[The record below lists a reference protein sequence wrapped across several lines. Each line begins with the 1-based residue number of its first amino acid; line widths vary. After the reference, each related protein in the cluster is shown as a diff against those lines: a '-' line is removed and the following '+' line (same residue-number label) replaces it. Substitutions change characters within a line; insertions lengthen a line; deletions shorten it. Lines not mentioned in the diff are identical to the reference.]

1 MALLVYNL
9 TGAPVALTGIVPAVT
24 VPLSAVAPAPGVAV
38 NVTSELSGLG
48 GAAYVALQLQVTAG
62 SLQYAWS
69 TGVAEYATPG
79 LVVAA
84 EPSVALTSPAAG
96 TGISVVYNGDKRRGS
111 FKITVGYT
119 AWIAAGLTQSI
130 TLAVM
135 PAKTRVLSV
144 IADTTA
150 ALTNGVST
158 LALTVGPTG
167 TLAGYIA
174 SHDVKTAPVTKGLA
188 DADMGSLLTRAAAIQ
203 GGSVAS
209 WSAGVNLVATLT
221 SGTINLGNGAVTA
234 LTTGSTTFYVTVE
247 MM

>member
-24 VPLSAVAPAPGVAV
+24 VPLSAVAPLPGPAV
-38 NVTSELSGLG
+38 NVTSELSGLS
-48 GAAYVALQLQVTAG
+48 GAAYAALQTQ
-62 SLQYAWS
+62 SLSTLRYVWS
-69 TGVAEYATPG
+69 TGVAEYATSG
-79 LVVAA
+79 LTVTTEPTLALAGVA
-84 EPSVALTSPAAG
+84 SG
-96 TGISVVYNGDKRRGS
+96 TGITVGYNGDQRRGT
-111 FKITVGYT
+111 FKITVANT
-119 AWIAAGLTQSI
+119 AWITAGLTQSI
-130 TLAVM
+130 TLAVI
-135 PAKTRVLSV
+135 PAKCSVKSV

-188 DADMGSLLTRAAAIQ
+188 DADMGTLLTRAAAVQ
-203 GGSVAS
+203 GGHMPS

-221 SGTINLGNGAVTA
+221 SGTVNLGNGAVTA
-234 LTTGSTTFYVTVE
+234 LTTGSTTFYVSIE
-247 MM
+247 ML